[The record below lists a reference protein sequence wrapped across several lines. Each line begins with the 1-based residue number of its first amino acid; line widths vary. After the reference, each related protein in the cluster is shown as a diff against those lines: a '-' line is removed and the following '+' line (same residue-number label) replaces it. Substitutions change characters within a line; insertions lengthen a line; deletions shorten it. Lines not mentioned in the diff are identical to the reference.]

1 MLSSSHAPT
10 PVSLP
15 SADLT
20 RATTPLAW
28 WTTFSSQFLPS
39 TSSPSE
45 ILDALSKAVQQFPV
59 DAHRSDPHLLRIW
72 LAFLEAHFTL
82 HGDRE
87 ECASL
92 FKFLKSE
99 HVGGAALVELYL
111 HWAKFELVQG
121 KAEKALGVLQTGL
134 ESSSALQRSPQ
145 LLSAIELLKLTGK
158 LNVHSVLSMPLAK
171 KEPQVQKE
179 SQETLVDEALQYSQL
194 RRESLVSVSSV
205 AVPRISPSE
214 GPPSVLSSVSRLRRV
229 GLGPPKRATIPPL
242 SPINDDSTVPK
253 TSAGG
258 LTSSNTSIGGSSAR
272 NSLGRVDAEYST
284 PPRQRTRS
292 KPTGHEMSV
301 DASPLSNLSR
311 SRLNY
316 TDAPLLVDDDEDDE
330 DDEMERVMVNLSQSS
345 IAPNKAIPSSQP
357 TAAKPSSNV
366 PEQVVKTRAVKING
380 KTYRVLHL
388 IGRGGSSKVFKVLA
402 PDNQVLALKRVCLR
416 NLDEATL
423 SGYINEIGLLRS
435 LGDEEHIIR
444 LVDSELNRAQGSLF
458 ILMEYGEIDL
468 GQMLKQRANGALDLN
483 FIRYCWQQ
491 MLRAVQQVHAAKVVH
506 CDLKPANFLLV
517 RGRLKLIDF
526 GISKA
531 ILNDTTNIV
540 RENQVGTVNY
550 MSPEALQESSGAS
563 AKSGII
569 KIGRPSDVWSLGCI
583 LYEMA
588 YGRPPFAA
596 YSLVQRLQRIMDP
609 AHQIEFGPL
618 PDPTLLSAIK
628 GCLTRSI
635 KARLT
640 IDQLLVHPFLM
651 PHHMNGADSD
661 RVSVSKAQIA
671 ALLTKFAEA
680 HPGIDPQAL
689 AQRIFS
695 QWQQQ

>member
-1 MLSSSHAPT
+1 
-10 PVSLP
+10 
-15 SADLT
+15 LT

-28 WTTFSSQFLPS
+28 WTAFSSQFLPS
-39 TSSPSE
+39 VNSPTE
-45 ILDALSKAVQQFPV
+45 ILDALSKAVQRFPV
-59 DAHRSDPHLLRIW
+59 DGHRSDPHLLRIW

-87 ECASL
+87 ECGGL

-99 HVGGAALVELYL
+99 HVGGAALAELYL

-121 KAEKALGVLQTGL
+121 KVEKALGVLQAGL
-134 ESSSALQRSPQ
+134 ESSSTLQRSPQ

-158 LNVHSVLSMPLAK
+158 LNVPSVLNMPLAK
-171 KEPQVQKE
+171 KEPQVQKG

-214 GPPSVLSSVSRLRRV
+214 GPPSALSSVSRLRRV
-229 GLGPPKRATIPPL
+229 GLGPPKRATVPPL

-258 LTSSNTSIGGSSAR
+258 LTSSNTSIGGGSGSSGR

-292 KPTGHEMSV
+292 KLTGHEMSV

-316 TDAPLLVDDDEDDE
+316 TDAPLLVDDDEDEDE

-345 IAPNKAIPSSQP
+345 IAPSKALPSSQP
-357 TAAKPSSNV
+357 AAAKPASSA

-423 SGYINEIGLLRS
+423 SGYVNEIGLLRS

-468 GQMLKQRANGALDLN
+468 GQMLRQRANGTPLDLN

-609 AHQIEFGPL
+609 AHQIEFGQL
-618 PDPTLLSAIK
+618 PDPSLLSAIK

-635 KARLT
+635 RARHRPAPRAPLP
-640 IDQLLVHPFLM
+640 DAP
-651 PHHMNGADSD
+651 PHHRRGRGSGVGEQGADCG
-661 RVSVSKAQIA
+661 A
-671 ALLTKFAEA
+671 ADKVRRGPSGHRPAGLGPAHLLPVAAPTV
-680 HPGIDPQAL
+680 D
-689 AQRIFS
+689 
-695 QWQQQ
+695 